1 MSSMIKKDSDQFLYQ
16 QVIELINTMQSAGS
30 LRPGDKLPSLR
41 KLSSQLNV
49 SIPTVKQAY
58 VELERTGKVEARP
71 KSGYFL
77 RAASLDISSPKR
89 PKFVRRPVPV
99 RCQTLIE
106 EAYEAVHS
114 PHILPLGVSHPVM
127 ACPPDKTLARIMRR
141 VLATAGPK
149 VMAYGPM
156 DGFVPLKRQIAQR
169 YLERGVQASPNDI
182 IITNGAQ
189 EALAISLQSVAK
201 AGDIIAVESPTYFG
215 ILELI
220 ENLGM
225 MALEIP
231 SCSEGICLD
240 DLAESLDAH
249 DVKACVFSSLI
260 NNPTGSCMREDKRRP
275 LVEMLEARNITLIED
290 DVYGEL
296 HFNDE
301 DVLPLQAYST
311 KGLVI
316 TCSSF
321 SKTAAPSY
329 RVGWILSNRYEQKAK
344 GLKRAISC
352 SSSLLNQWVIN
363 EYLRSGDYDR
373 NIKRLR
379 QVLRTNKERM
389 RSLIAR
395 YFPAKTCVSNPMGGG
410 VVWVELPPGYD
421 ATELFHLAVDE
432 GISITP
438 GVLFSASG
446 RYKRCARISYG
457 LPWDE
462 TVESAIKK
470 LGELAQQLGLRKL
483 SKAG

>member
-1 MSSMIKKDSDQFLYQ
+1 MSTVISKSGEQFLYQ
-16 QVIELINTMQSAGS
+16 QVIELIGAMQESGT
-30 LRPGDKLPSLR
+30 LNPGDKLPSLR
-41 KLSSQLNV
+41 KLSAQLSV

-58 VELERTGKVEARP
+58 IELERLGKVEARP

-77 RAASLDISSPKR
+77 RAASFEISSPKR
-89 PKFVRRPVPV
+89 PRFVRRPVPV

-106 EAYEAVHS
+106 EAYEAVHA
-114 PHILPLGVSHPVM
+114 PNTIPLGVSHPVM
-127 ACPPDKTLARIMRR
+127 ASPPDKTLARIMRR
-141 VLATAGPK
+141 VLANAGPK

-156 DGFVPLKRQIAQR
+156 DGYLPLKRQIAQR
-169 YLERGVQASPNDI
+169 YLERGVEARHEDI
-182 IITNGAQ
+182 IVTNGAQ
-189 EALAISLQSVAK
+189 EALAIALQSVAK
-201 AGDIIAVESPTYFG
+201 AGDIVAVESPTYFG

-231 SCSEGICLD
+231 TCADGICLD
-240 DLAESLDAH
+240 DLQESLDEH
-249 DVKACVFSSLI
+249 RVTCCVFSSLI
-260 NNPTGSCMREDKRRP
+260 NNPTGSCMSDEKRQSI
-275 LVEMLEARNITLIED
+275 VEILEAKNIPLIED

-296 HFNDE
+296 HFDDE
-301 DVLPLQAYST
+301 DVLPMQAYSK

-329 RVGWILSNRYEQKAK
+329 RVGWILSNRFEQKAK
-344 GLKRAISC
+344 GLKRALSC

-389 RSLIAR
+389 RALIAES
-395 YFPAKTCVSNPMGGG
+395 FPEKTCISDPQGGG
-410 VVWVELPPGYD
+410 VVWVELPVGCD
-421 ATELFHLAVDE
+421 STDLFHLSVE
-432 GISITP
+432 SGISITP

-446 RYKRCARISYG
+446 KYKRCARISYG

-462 TVESAIKK
+462 TVEDAVKRVGK
-470 LGELAQQLGLRKL
+470 LAHQLLND
-483 SKAG
+483 